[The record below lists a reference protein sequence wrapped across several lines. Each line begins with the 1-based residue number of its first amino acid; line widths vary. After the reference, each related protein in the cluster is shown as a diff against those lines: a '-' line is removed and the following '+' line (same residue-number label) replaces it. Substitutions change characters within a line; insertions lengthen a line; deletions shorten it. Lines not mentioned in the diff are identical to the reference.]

1 MFLRRF
7 VSYIID
13 ILFVSLLT
21 GLLLQIRV
29 LNPNYDNY
37 YEANSKV
44 MEIYEQGVKNKNYD
58 FMKSSEYNHL
68 NYELKKESLIPSIIE
83 IIVFISYFIGFQ
95 DRNKGQ
101 TLGKK
106 LVRLKVVDQKDNEV
120 KWYQLFI
127 RTFILYN
134 IYAGI
139 IGIVLINIFSER
151 DFIKIDN
158 YLSLISSF
166 VFYASAIMIILRKD
180 GRGIPDILAKTK
192 ITSE

>member
-68 NYELKKESLIPSIIE
+68 NYELKKESLIPS
-83 IIVFISYFIGFQ
+83 
-95 DRNKGQ
+95 
-101 TLGKK
+101 
-106 LVRLKVVDQKDNEV
+106 LK
-120 KWYQLFI
+120 
-127 RTFILYN
+127 
-134 IYAGI
+134 
-139 IGIVLINIFSER
+139 
-151 DFIKIDN
+151 
-158 YLSLISSF
+158 
-166 VFYASAIMIILRKD
+166 
-180 GRGIPDILAKTK
+180 
-192 ITSE
+192 